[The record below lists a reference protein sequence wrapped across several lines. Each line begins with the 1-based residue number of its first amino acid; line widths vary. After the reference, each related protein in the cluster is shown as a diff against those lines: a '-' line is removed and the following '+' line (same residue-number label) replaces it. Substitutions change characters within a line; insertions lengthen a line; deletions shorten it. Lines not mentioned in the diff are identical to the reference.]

1 MRVLRIIVT
10 IILLL
15 PGTLKPAFSQKVRL
29 TLWNYYL
36 EKFYI
41 SDQLTPVDGFCF
53 KASKSIHHTSGNQQS
68 IEEEVNMVHLILFD
82 ASSNKKYLCMGGYDE
97 EIKLYNIR
105 IRPENT
111 VSILETDKNYFSPN
125 ICKIKDAEGRSGI
138 LKFSRDRLLIFDE
151 SEELIGEY
159 QGSLVPNDE
168 ISLFLYDRL
177 NDPEKER
184 IY

>member
-1 MRVLRIIVT
+1 MRVLRIIVS

-15 PGTLKPAFSQKVRL
+15 PGTFKPVFSQKVRL

-36 EKFYI
+36 DKFYI
-41 SDQLTPVDGFCF
+41 SDQLTPVEGFCF
-53 KASKSIHHTSGNQQS
+53 KASKSIHHADGNRKNV
-68 IEEEVNMVHLILFD
+68 EEEVNMVHLILVD
-82 ASSNKKYLCMGGYDE
+82 ASSNKKYLCTGGYDD
-97 EIKLYNIR
+97 EINLYNMRLQPESKIR
-105 IRPENT
+105 
-111 VSILETDKNYFSPN
+111 ILETDINYFSPN
-125 ICKIKDAEGRSGI
+125 ICKITDADGRSGT

>member
-1 MRVLRIIVT
+1 
-10 IILLL
+10 
-15 PGTLKPAFSQKVRL
+15 
-29 TLWNYYL
+29 
-36 EKFYI
+36 
-41 SDQLTPVDGFCF
+41 
-53 KASKSIHHTSGNQQS
+53 
-68 IEEEVNMVHLILFD
+68 MVHLILFD

-105 IRPENT
+105 IRPENK
-111 VSILETDKNYFSPN
+111 VSILETEKNYFSPN
-125 ICKIKDAEGRSGI
+125 ICKIKDGEGRSGT

-177 NDPEKER
+177 NDPEKEK
-184 IY
+184 IF